1 MNDWNVVCNN
11 IISQIHYTTQSYP
24 RETLCWTGAPILS
37 RTRANTRTTQTT
49 QIWSLLPWVTILLN
63 SFNLDT
69 TTRLTGTPAAWT
81 TNVVGKPA
89 YYSLNVW
96 GPHHWVVLVDM
107 DCSQTQDG
115 WFEFTTVYSLG
126 GAGALS
132 HLLRKIKKKTPK
144 KAARTVKWRS
154 RKAHARGTLV
164 ARLPSPP
171 TNTLPGSSTTMH
183 IARQVIW

>member
-1 MNDWNVVCNN
+1 M
-11 IISQIHYTTQSYP
+11 S
-24 RETLCWTGAPILS
+24 
-37 RTRANTRTTQTT
+37 
-49 QIWSLLPWVTILLN
+49 N

-126 GAGALS
+126 GAPS
-132 HLLRKIKKKTPK
+132 HAYYANLNKDKL
-144 KAARTVKWRS
+144 A
-154 RKAHARGTLV
+154 
-164 ARLPSPP
+164 
-171 TNTLPGSSTTMH
+171 
-183 IARQVIW
+183 

>member
-1 MNDWNVVCNN
+1 M
-11 IISQIHYTTQSYP
+11 
-24 RETLCWTGAPILS
+24 G
-37 RTRANTRTTQTT
+37 
-49 QIWSLLPWVTILLN
+49 WSHLPWVTNLLN

-69 TTRLTGTPAAWT
+69 TTRLIGTPAAWT

-126 GAGALS
+126 GEDGEVAIS
-132 HLLRKIKKKTPK
+132 Q
-144 KAARTVKWRS
+144 
-154 RKAHARGTLV
+154 GTCTGDV
-164 ARLPSPP
+164 GGEAPFTSDK
-171 TNTLPGSSTTMH
+171 H
-183 IARQVIW
+183 IARCGFLNVFEFDEDDCQIDEMPEVPPENDPCMPNCAPPSQSP

>member
-1 MNDWNVVCNN
+1 M
-11 IISQIHYTTQSYP
+11 
-24 RETLCWTGAPILS
+24 
-37 RTRANTRTTQTT
+37 NTRTTQTT
-49 QIWSLLPWVTILLN
+49 QIWSHQPWVTILLN

-126 GAGALS
+126 GAAS
-132 HLLRKIKKKTPK
+132 HTYYAKLKKTPK

-154 RKAHARGTLV
+154 LKAHVRGTLV
-164 ARLPSPP
+164 ARLPSPR
-171 TNTLPGSSTTMH
+171 TNTLPGSSKTMD
-183 IARQVIW
+183 IAR